1 MKETWKNVKFAWE
14 YTKDSKEL
22 LIKYILGNIL
32 SVIISIVVP
41 ILSAKILI
49 ALTSNQFH
57 QLIFM
62 SIIIFLIEN
71 VRNVCHYFCRHCS
84 QVIYRES
91 FTKIQ
96 TELGREILKLE
107 NRAIDKNSSGVFIQ
121 RLTND
126 TSRLA
131 DVFNVF
137 NFYLSNIIT
146 DVGIFFAIFILNKWA
161 FLFLV
166 GMICIRFLIER
177 TRVKIF
183 KQQDKI
189 FREKNEKASGFVG
202 ELVRG
207 LRDIKMLNAEDSF
220 SKELHNKIVDLNKTR
235 CNMQDVDRKYN
246 LLRGFTADLTDLLLI
261 LLLVFLIKANTL
273 EVASALVIHNYAGR
287 LPSIVN
293 YVGMLLDKINDFNL
307 SASRIF
313 AILNSEEFKKE
324 TFGSIH
330 LKKVK
335 GDFEFK
341 NVSFAYEEEHNV
353 LEDLSFKVNANETV
367 AFVGKSGAG
376 KTTIFNLLCKM
387 YDIQKGEILID
398 GININELDKD
408 SIRGNITIISQN
420 PYIFNMTIKENLRLV
435 KKDLTIKEMKEACR
449 LACLDEFIES
459 LPEKYDTVVGEG
471 GVTLSGGQRQRLAI
485 ARALVQKTEIIL
497 FDEAT
502 SALDNETQRSIQKA
516 IENMK
521 NTYTILIIA
530 HRLSTVI
537 HADRLLYVEDG
548 KIVDAGTHEE
558 LLKKNKNYKEL
569 YEVEQKNSN

>member
-14 YTKDSKEL
+14 YTKDLKGF

-32 SVIISIVVP
+32 NVTISIVVP

-49 ALTSNQFH
+49 ALTSNQFY
-57 QLIFM
+57 QLILM

-71 VRNVCHYFCRHCS
+71 GRNVCHYFCRYYS

-107 NRAIDKNSSGVFIQ
+107 NKAIDKNSSGVFIQ

-166 GMICIRFLIER
+166 GMISIRFLIER

-207 LRDIKMLNAEDSF
+207 LRDIKMLNAENSF
-220 SKELHNKIVDLNKTR
+220 SKELHNKVVDLNKTR

-261 LLLVFLIKANTL
+261 LLL
-273 EVASALVIHNYAGR
+273 
-287 LPSIVN
+287 
-293 YVGMLLDKINDFNL
+293 
-307 SASRIF
+307 
-313 AILNSEEFKKE
+313 
-324 TFGSIH
+324 
-330 LKKVK
+330 
-335 GDFEFK
+335 
-341 NVSFAYEEEHNV
+341 
-353 LEDLSFKVNANETV
+353 
-367 AFVGKSGAG
+367 AF
-376 KTTIFNLLCKM
+376 
-387 YDIQKGEILID
+387 
-398 GININELDKD
+398 
-408 SIRGNITIISQN
+408 
-420 PYIFNMTIKENLRLV
+420 
-435 KKDLTIKEMKEACR
+435 
-449 LACLDEFIES
+449 
-459 LPEKYDTVVGEG
+459 
-471 GVTLSGGQRQRLAI
+471 
-485 ARALVQKTEIIL
+485 
-497 FDEAT
+497 
-502 SALDNETQRSIQKA
+502 
-516 IENMK
+516 
-521 NTYTILIIA
+521 
-530 HRLSTVI
+530 
-537 HADRLLYVEDG
+537 
-548 KIVDAGTHEE
+548 
-558 LLKKNKNYKEL
+558 
-569 YEVEQKNSN
+569 